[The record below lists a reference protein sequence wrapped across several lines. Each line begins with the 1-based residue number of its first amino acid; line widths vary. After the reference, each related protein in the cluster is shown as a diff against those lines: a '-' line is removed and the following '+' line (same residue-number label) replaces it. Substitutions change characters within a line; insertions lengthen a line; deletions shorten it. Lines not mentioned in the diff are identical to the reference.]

1 MSFMANIQPSAQG
14 QLVASSAFSGS
25 QNYLSRVPS
34 LPETVYGTS
43 QLYPQTSGLRTE
55 SAGYYPPMQSGSE
68 SLKAPSSLGQHY
80 YVDQMMNPH
89 PYSSLYPGFD
99 INAIRRKNA
108 TRETTGPLK
117 AWLSQH
123 KKNPYP
129 TKGEKVMLAIA
140 TRMTLT
146 QVSTWFA
153 NARRR
158 MKKDNLGEYDD
169 NDEGKENETGRRDR
183 SGSLSSRMSQ
193 TSSEADTSKDLS
205 DLSDIEE
212 ISINTKPTKRP
223 TKKCVQRL
231 FSPEIRTDNVID
243 PSSSPESLPDMTRI
257 KEECHEEPILP
268 PVAEMMR
275 TQLNQFPAQ
284 TTGTTETTRIQ
295 KSKIWSISEII
306 GSASKTINTDNPSSY
321 TYSENT
327 VPHSE
332 HTTHYDS
339 SFYQNQLY
347 NTYSNYY
354 PAVHTGYPYDYSSQ
368 LNTSDSGLSTASDSK
383 ETIQY
388 L

>member
-1 MSFMANIQPSAQG
+1 MSFLSSLPSSAQG
-14 QLVASSAFSGS
+14 QLATSSAFTGS

-34 LPETVYGTS
+34 LPETIYGTS
-43 QLYPQTSGLRTE
+43 QLYSQTSGHRQENT
-55 SAGYYPPMQSGSE
+55 GYYSMQTGSE

-99 INAIRRKNA
+99 VNAIRRKNA

-129 TKGEKVMLAIA
+129 TKGEKVMLAIS

-158 MKKDNLGEYDD
+158 MKKDNTGEYDD
-169 NDEGKENETGRRDR
+169 NDDISEIGQRDR
-183 SGSLSSRMSQ
+183 SGSLSSRMSH
-193 TSSEADTSKDLS
+193 TSSEADTSKELS

-212 ISINTKPTKRP
+212 ASVLPKPTKRP

-231 FSPEIRTDNVID
+231 FSPEIRTESNID
-243 PSSSPESLPDMTRI
+243 PSSSPESLPDMTQI
-257 KEECHEEPILP
+257 KKESFEQHRLP
-268 PVAEMMR
+268 SVAEMMR
-275 TQLNQFPAQ
+275 TLPNSIPAPP
-284 TTGTTETTRIQ
+284 RNFDDVSKSQ

-306 GSASKTINTDNPSSY
+306 GSASKTINTDNSTTYPHPENAEPHQEYSTYYHNSSY
-321 TYSENT
+321 
-327 VPHSE
+327 
-332 HTTHYDS
+332 
-339 SFYQNQLY
+339 YQSQLY

-354 PAVHTGYPYDYSSQ
+354 PTQHTGYQYDFTSQ
-368 LNTSDSGLSTASDSK
+368 LNTSDSGLSTLSDSK
-383 ETIQY
+383 ENIEY